1 MSPLDTYNTWKN
13 KPFKKTNYDNIE
25 AYYDRQ
31 KYIKMKP
38 KSFIGLTPGFLHI
51 IIKHPREW
59 VQQNL
64 KLEDEVTLYN
74 ETGKTI
80 YYTIIDSLFFNE
92 ERDLKLH
99 IKNGVLRS

>member
-1 MSPLDTYNTWKN
+1 VRPFEVLQDWKS
-13 KPFKKTNYDNIE
+13 KPYKKTNYDNIE

-80 YYTIIDSLFFNE
+80 YYTIIDSLIFNE